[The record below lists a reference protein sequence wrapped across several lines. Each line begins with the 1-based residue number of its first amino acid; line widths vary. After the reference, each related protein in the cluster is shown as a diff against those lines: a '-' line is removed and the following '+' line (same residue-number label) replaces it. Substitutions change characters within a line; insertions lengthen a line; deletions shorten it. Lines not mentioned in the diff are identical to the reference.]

1 VPLTSGDALRGLLPQ
16 VKDPRTSALL
26 VEAARIADRLDDIDA
41 IIAGNGVLDLLRFR
55 LVDDEGRVAEVKF
68 DNVMSEARQ
77 QAMAFRAILAQ
88 LGAEKFEAGAK
99 AGGSILDQLAERR
112 AAREAA
118 AEGSA
123 SSAVGLG
130 D

>member
-1 VPLTSGDALRGLLPQ
+1 M
-16 VKDPRTSALL
+16 L

-41 IIAGNGVLDLLRFR
+41 IISGEGVLALLRFR

-112 AAREAA
+112 AARQAA
-118 AEGSA
+118 AESSA
-123 SSAVGLG
+123 SPAVGLG